1 MESLQAGAKCYLTDG
16 SPSDLPTAVRSACRG
31 RSYFSN
37 EMRVL
42 LAEMMLEEYVFRLRH
57 RAAFSNISTLTPRE
71 SEVLDS
77 LVNGK
82 TNKEVACEL
91 NISIHTVDTHRSR
104 VMRKLNVHSL
114 MDLTKLVLL
123 CSEE

>member
-1 MESLQAGAKCYLTDG
+1 
-16 SPSDLPTAVRSACRG
+16 
-31 RSYFSN
+31 
-37 EMRVL
+37 
-42 LAEMMLEEYVFRLRH
+42 
-57 RAAFSNISTLTPRE
+57 
-71 SEVLDS
+71 VLDS